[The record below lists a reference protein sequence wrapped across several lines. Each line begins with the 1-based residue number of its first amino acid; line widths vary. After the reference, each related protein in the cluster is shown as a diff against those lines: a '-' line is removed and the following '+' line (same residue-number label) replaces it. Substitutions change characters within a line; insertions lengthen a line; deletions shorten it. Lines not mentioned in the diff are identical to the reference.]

1 MSGLRAAR
9 RDSDSGAHKQRAKR
23 RVARELDNRWNECIG
38 ILSRSSILGPLIL
51 LLDLSLEV
59 GMCQPI
65 CTETVLLVCKRTSSS
80 GVKSLTMLKSLRI
93 SSGDLPLIIFAT
105 VLQPTSL
112 WIKVSGSRTSLDIS
126 TTNNWLRHK
135 RKYGK

>member
-1 MSGLRAAR
+1 MT
-9 RDSDSGAHKQRAKR
+9 
-23 RVARELDNRWNECIG
+23 NENNTLG
-38 ILSRSSILGPLIL
+38 FLSRSSIFSPLIL

-59 GMCQPI
+59 KTRQPI
-65 CTETVLLVCKRTSSS
+65 RRRVVEVVSKHTSSS

-93 SSGDLPLIIFAT
+93 SSGDLPLIMFAT

-112 WIKVSGSRTSLDIS
+112 RIGASAPRTSLNIS

-135 RKYGK
+135 CKCGKRSRASLEVYRPQSGDKLKLTREA